1 MYSYVFNYLLF
12 NFYSS
17 LSTSGCSV
25 SQTKAFTY
33 WHFSSMSISTPSRY
47 APSADAG
54 L

>member
-17 LSTSGCSV
+17 LSTSDCSV
-25 SQTKAFTY
+25 SGTKALRY
-33 WHFSSMSISTPSRY
+33 WHFSSMAMSTPSRCE
-47 APSADAG
+47 PSADAG